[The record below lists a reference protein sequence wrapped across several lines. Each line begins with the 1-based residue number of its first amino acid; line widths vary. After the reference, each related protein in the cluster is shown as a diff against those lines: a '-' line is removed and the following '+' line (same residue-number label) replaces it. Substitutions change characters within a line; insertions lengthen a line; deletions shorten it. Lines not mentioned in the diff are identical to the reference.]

1 MRYRRRA
8 SDAARTRPPRAAS
21 SPRAAPPAPL
31 RYDIGDPTDVKQTAG
46 AKLNADGTFNMDNV
60 PEEMKAILA
69 DIEAKKAKAAG
80 GGGRVSVQVP
90 AGAPPPPPGAPP
102 PPPGPPPDAGM
113 DEAAAARR
121 AQRTE
126 TNAMKHRDSAAM
138 DTMLLINEKDEEIS
152 KLQQARDARA
162 IRPMF
167 GALLRPS
174 LTPRPLCPSRRRRA
188 RRPTP
193 RSRG

>member
-1 MRYRRRA
+1 MPSCPLTGQPAIRTPRFHRTLEECFPRA
-8 SDAARTRPPRAAS
+8 TPRRPPRS
-21 SPRAAPPAPL
+21 L
-31 RYDIGDPTDVKQTAG
+31 KD
-46 AKLNADGTFNMDNV
+46 V

-152 KLQQARDARA
+152 KLQQARDIRA
-162 IRPMF
+162 PF
-167 GALLRPS
+167 GPCLAPFCG
-174 LTPRPLCPSRRRRA
+174 PR
-188 RRPTP
+188 
-193 RSRG
+193 

>member
-1 MRYRRRA
+1 
-8 SDAARTRPPRAAS
+8 
-21 SPRAAPPAPL
+21 
-31 RYDIGDPTDVKQTAG
+31 
-46 AKLNADGTFNMDNV
+46 MDNV

-90 AGAPPPPPGAPP
+90 AGAPPPPPGAP

-152 KLQQARDARA
+152 KLQQARDIRA
-162 IRPMF
+162 P
-167 GALLRPS
+167 PS
-174 LTPRPLCPSRRRRA
+174 GPCSAPFCGPR
-188 RRPTP
+188 
-193 RSRG
+193 